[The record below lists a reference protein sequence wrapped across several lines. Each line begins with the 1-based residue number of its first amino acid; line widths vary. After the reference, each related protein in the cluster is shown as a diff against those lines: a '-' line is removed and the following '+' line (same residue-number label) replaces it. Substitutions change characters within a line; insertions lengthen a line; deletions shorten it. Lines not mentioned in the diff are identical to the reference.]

1 MGAER
6 AKSQQETENEKLSVL
21 IKKHEELIPSVQK
34 TSVMVDLY
42 WKCYAYGDELKPIL
56 SSLTES
62 CFLPPV
68 TLLPPVWRMSMSSL
82 RGRRSPLSSLIP
94 RRTSLLISLPRVR
107 LSWSILT
114 SPSSLRAMSRGSRR
128 AGMTPRRPG
137 LAMLRTTRPLPLSLR
152 LPRRRS
158 SWSRRGRTCTTRAT
172 IPSVDF
178 SRPLTTTSHACPSL
192 SQKTRRRLWTRRS
205 RLLRPSS
212 RLSDASR
219 TLLKLLRTSALPLL
233 TLTTP

>member
-56 SSLTES
+56 SSLTAS

-82 RGRRSPLSSLIP
+82 RGRRS
-94 RRTSLLISLPRVR
+94 R
-107 LSWSILT
+107 LS
-114 SPSSLRAMSRGSRR
+114 R
-128 AGMTPRRPG
+128 TPRRPG
-137 LAMLRTTRPLPLSLR
+137 LAMLRTTRPSPLSLR

-158 SWSRRGRTCTTRAT
+158 SWSRRDRTCTTRAT

-178 SRPLTTTSHACPSL
+178 SRPSMTTSHACPSL
-192 SQKTRRRLWTRRS
+192 SLKTRRRLWTKRS

-219 TLLKLLRTSALPLL
+219 TLSKLLRTSALPLL